1 MSRTFGSLAFTP
13 AVKKLQQQH
22 GSRQQYERM
31 VTAGPAHNKLTASET
46 TFLEQRDSFYWASV
60 GSNGWPYI
68 QHRGGPK
75 GFLKV
80 IDDHTLAFADFA
92 GNKQYITTGNLVTDD
107 RVAMILV
114 DYPLK
119 ARLKILGHASVLEA
133 DAAREWL
140 AQHSADDKSARVDGV
155 FIIDIEAYDWNCPQ
169 HITPRFTQEEV
180 ETALKPMHAR
190 IEKLE
195 QDNAVLREELA
206 QLRKSAA
213 GRDNLVTGQG

>member
-1 MSRTFGSLAFTP
+1 MARTFGSLAFTP

-31 VTAGPAHNKLTASET
+31 VTEGPAHNKLTARET
-46 TFLEQRDSFYWASV
+46 TFLEQRDSFYLATV

-119 ARLKILGHASVLEA
+119 ARLKILGHARVLEA

-140 AQHSADDKSARVDGV
+140 AQHSADDKSARVEGV

-169 HITPRFTQEEV
+169 HITPRFTREEV
-180 ETALKPMHAR
+180 ETALKPMQAR

-206 QLRKSAA
+206 QLR
-213 GRDNLVTGQG
+213 